1 MIICSILYGG
11 ELICISG
18 TTSKYDNRCTV
29 NVWWYFLVISIAMI
43 KYQQRFR
50 FGVYQLSICNRSNM
64 RKYVLFRAI
73 QNEAPPIR
81 SPRASLLVSMV
92 TDLGQIKATRL
103 LHRVSKEIE
112 QQACALVLVE
122 GHRRPFP
129 VLEAPTAHR
138 LPSGS

>member
-1 MIICSILYGG
+1 M
-11 ELICISG
+11 
-18 TTSKYDNRCTV
+18 

-50 FGVYQLSICNRSNM
+50 FGVYQLSICNRSNL